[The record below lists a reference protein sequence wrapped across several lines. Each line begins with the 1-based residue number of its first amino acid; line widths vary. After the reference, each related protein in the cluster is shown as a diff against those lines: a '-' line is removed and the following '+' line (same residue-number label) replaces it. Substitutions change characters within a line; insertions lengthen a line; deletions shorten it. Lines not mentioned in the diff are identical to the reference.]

1 MRSNAM
7 KKCAVGAMLFGGT
20 LGGVSTA
27 QAGFTWLNSDPSRPQ
42 PNVSGASEIWG
53 AVYNVTA
60 GAYDGQILARWADTK
75 LAGSLTAGFGSVSW
89 TASGDHGN
97 FSITATNSPG
107 VVDGLFTRSQGYR
120 YFQVTGSQA
129 VNFSVSNSGPTSGAY
144 FGVYSMTAQI
154 WDSSTQGNF
163 TQTLTAGVYFMTYF
177 VGIDIDPSTY
187 EGVAGSATVNFVVP
201 APGAMAL
208 LGAAGLVGGRRRRA

>member
-1 MRSNAM
+1 M

-27 QAGFTWLNSDPSRPQ
+27 QAGLTWLNSDPSRPE
-42 PNVSGASEIWG
+42 PDVAGASEIWG
-53 AVYNVTA
+53 AVYNTTT
-60 GAYDGQILARWADTK
+60 GAYDGEILARWADTK

-120 YFQVTGSQA
+120 YFQVTGSQE
-129 VNFSVSNSGPTSGAY
+129 VNFSVSTSGATSAAY

-177 VGIDIDPSTY
+177 VGIDVDPITGD
-187 EGVAGSATVNFVVP
+187 GVAGSATANFVVP
-201 APGAMAL
+201 APGA
-208 LGAAGLVGGRRRRA
+208 AAVIGLAGFIGTRRRKA

>member
-1 MRSNAM
+1 M
-7 KKCAVGAMLFGGT
+7 
-20 LGGVSTA
+20 STNRVEV
-27 QAGFTWLNSDPSRPQ
+27 Q
-42 PNVSGASEIWG
+42 
-53 AVYNVTA
+53 
-60 GAYDGQILARWADTK
+60 
-75 LAGSLTAGFGSVSW
+75 
-89 TASGDHGN
+89 
-97 FSITATNSPG
+97 
-107 VVDGLFTRSQGYR
+107 SQGYR

-129 VNFSVSNSGPTSGAY
+129 VNFSVSNSGPTSAAS

-163 TQTLTAGVYFMTYF
+163 TQTLTAGVYFMTY
-177 VGIDIDPSTY
+177 VVAIDIDPSTY